1 MMEDEILWRVEDQHQ
16 RLDELRGVPAGIKE
30 EPLRRDVRSLGR
42 LLGNVIREQEG
53 EAIFAKVESLR
64 TISIAH
70 RTQHTGFD
78 SAQSIVRSLSVEEA
92 AKLGKAFGIYF
103 ELTNIAE
110 TNHRKRR
117 RRAAEL
123 APETPPQPGTFKG
136 TLLRLREAGTSV
148 DQVIAALQRIRVIPV
163 FTAHP
168 TEVARRTV
176 LWKRDHLSQQLEALD
191 LLPLSG
197 TRAGDIQQELSA
209 EITALWQTE
218 EVRRHT
224 PTVLDEIQ
232 MGLDYS
238 RVLMDTIPQL
248 YKQMARALQDTYQV
262 HTEANEL
269 DRLIEFGSWIGGDR
283 DGNPNVTPDC
293 TQHALELARRTV
305 LQYFIEAVER
315 LRKRISASEKNVKI
329 SVEFRERLDRYASD
343 LDCDLPDRPDEPY
356 RRFLGF
362 MAFRLRQCLERG
374 RDVTKYPGAEEFMHD
389 LRIVRASLSQNGA
402 LRVAALL
409 IDPLLR
415 QADTFG
421 FHFHSVDIRQHARV
435 HAGAVQAFAGHREK
449 LPEARDLIDTLRTLA
464 QLQETYPPE
473 AMRSYVIS
481 GTMSAEDVLSFIW
494 LAELSGIDLRQLQPV
509 PLFESIESLQ
519 SSADICRR
527 VWTDPAYSKLLDGWS
542 RSQEVMLGYSD
553 SNKDGGM
560 LSSTWELYKAH
571 AALHRCASEC
581 NVRLRLFHGR
591 GGTVG
596 RGGGPTHRAIVS
608 QPADAFLGQI
618 KITEQG
624 EVLNWKYSDRIVAE
638 RNLELMVAASLE
650 ALLRPRAFPQE
661 DAWAEAMDQM
671 SKQAYEYYVRCIRD
685 NPDTLR
691 YFAQATPAP
700 EFDLAKIGS
709 RPARRNTANDL
720 ANLRAIP
727 WVFGWMQSRHGLPGW
742 FGVGYALEQFPDQQL
757 LKTMLQRFRLFED
770 VVRNV
775 ELVLAKSD
783 LAIARLYADLVE
795 DTSLRDRMFTMISE
809 EFRRT
814 EQAVLRITNQ
824 SYLLENNP
832 VLARSIRLR
841 NPYVDPMSLVQ
852 VELLRRRRSGT
863 DTPELRDALGTTI
876 HGISAGLRNTG

>member
-1 MMEDEILWRVEDQHQ
+1 V
-16 RLDELRGVPAGIKE
+16 
-30 EPLRRDVRSLGR
+30 
-42 LLGNVIREQEG
+42 
-53 EAIFAKVESLR
+53 
-64 TISIAH
+64 
-70 RTQHTGFD
+70 
-78 SAQSIVRSLSVEEA
+78 
-92 AKLGKAFGIYF
+92 
-103 ELTNIAE
+103 
-110 TNHRKRR
+110 
-117 RRAAEL
+117 
-123 APETPPQPGTFKG
+123 
-136 TLLRLREAGTSV
+136 
-148 DQVIAALQRIRVIPV
+148 
-163 FTAHP
+163 
-168 TEVARRTV
+168 
-176 LWKRDHLSQQLEALD
+176 
-191 LLPLSG
+191 LPL
-197 TRAGDIQQELSA
+197 TDNRAEDVQQELSA

-248 YKQMARALQDTYQV
+248 YRQMARAIQDTYQV

-293 TQHALELARRTV
+293 TQYALELARRTV
-305 LQYFIEAVER
+305 LQYFIEAVEQ
-315 LRKRISASEKNVKI
+315 LRKRISASEKNVNV
-329 SVEFRERLDRYASD
+329 SFEFRERMHRYTSD

-362 MAFRLRQCLERG
+362 IAFRLRQCLERG
-374 RDVTKYPGAEEFMHD
+374 RDATKYPTAAEFIHD
-389 LRIVRASLSQNGA
+389 LRIVRASLSQNGG

-435 HAGAVQAFAGHREK
+435 HAGAVQALAGQREK
-449 LPEARDLIDTLRTLA
+449 LPEARDLLDTLRTLA
-464 QLQETYPPE
+464 QLQQTYPPE

-494 LAELSGIDLRQLQPV
+494 LADLSGIDLRRLQPV

-581 NVRLRLFHGR
+581 DVRLRLFHGR

-650 ALLRPRAFPQE
+650 AVLRPNAFLVE
-661 DAWAEAMDQM
+661 DAWAGAMDQM

-742 FGVGYALEQFPDQQL
+742 FGVGHALEQFPDQQL
-757 LKTMLQRFRLFED
+757 LKMMLQRFRLFED

-795 DTSLRDRMFTMISE
+795 DTSLRDRMFTIISE

-824 SYLLENNP
+824 SYLLESNP

-841 NPYVDPMSLVQ
+841 NPYVDPMSLIQ
-852 VELLRRRRSGT
+852 VELLRRKRSGT